1 MISHPIGNEIEHKV
15 SLVRMSDELPGASA
29 ARQKSGRLLA
39 PLRGAATPP
48 RPSSFSRGFT
58 PNPAPAPRS
67 PSAAMESQQPPALL
81 PASGTSNPSISHAVT
96 DPWRPSKRAH
106 APRVAPLAAPFG
118 NRNSARHLRGIA
130 GNE

>member
-1 MISHPIGNEIEHKV
+1 MISRPIGNQNEHKV

-58 PNPAPAPRS
+58 PNPAPAPR
-67 PSAAMESQQPPALL
+67 
-81 PASGTSNPSISHAVT
+81 
-96 DPWRPSKRAH
+96 
-106 APRVAPLAAPFG
+106 
-118 NRNSARHLRGIA
+118 
-130 GNE
+130 